1 MTLGSCF
8 FCVILE
14 PGGNNMP
21 NEKRT
26 YGECFKK
33 AEVVSWKH
41 FPLRLNKNEADW
53 VRSISKTQKMSMNK
67 VINSVIANARN
78 SSVNSVEY
86 HRDNGSNDK
95 HE

>member
-1 MTLGSCF
+1 
-8 FCVILE
+8 
-14 PGGNNMP
+14 MP
-21 NEKRT
+21 KEKMR

-78 SSVNSVEY
+78 SSIIAVEY
-86 HRDNGSNDK
+86 HTDVKGDDK
-95 HE
+95 LE